1 MSNAEEKADGNVTS
15 GRRLYDATKRIQ
27 SARLYGDVATYQYYY
42 IDILVGTPLPQR
54 VSVIADTGSTICA
67 FTCSGCQSCGH
78 HLDANFDFSL
88 SNSAQWTPCSKSC
101 HSCRQNRCAYHQ
113 SYTEG
118 SSIEGFQFTDFISLG
133 DEFQQNPMV
142 KVHMGCHTK
151 ETRLFV
157 TQKAN
162 GIMGLAPS
170 ERSTVLQEIFKDHEH
185 VNGDIFSMC
194 LSPQGGLLTV
204 GYDSSAATVAWTP
217 MRPQRFYSVSLKKM
231 SLEGSSSELTGFGH
245 TFVDSGTTFT
255 YLPDALFRRLR
266 DLVQDHCQ
274 TRCGQLTGSSCW
286 QIPGESLENFPKIVF
301 SFFKDTTVHWAP
313 ASYLF
318 RKTGSLFCLGF
329 QSNGAVAETVLGATF
344 MINQLVVF
352 DLQSSRL
359 GLASRACPSFGER
372 PRAPQKLRAGNGGP
386 TVGRSA
392 SPASDVSTLLVVLS
406 VLLIL
411 LGLCLVARNLLR
423 AYGLRRR
430 DEAASTAGNG
440 ASPRRVRARKLG
452 RADEEMQALAEPAS
466 PRRSEEVSRIPLDAW
481 LSAGSDDSPTAGSGP
496 CGSEG

>member
-42 IDILVGTPLPQR
+42 IDILVGTPMPQR

-67 FTCSGCQSCGH
+67 FTCSGCQSCGQR
-78 HLDANFDFSL
+78 LDANFDFSL
-88 SNSAQWTPCSKSC
+88 SNSAEWTPCSKSC
-101 HSCRQNRCAYHQ
+101 HSCRQKRCAYHQ

-162 GIMGLAPS
+162 GILGLAPS
-170 ERSTVLQEIFKDHEH
+170 ERSTVLQEIFQDHEH
-185 VNGDIFSMC
+185 VNGNIFSMC

-204 GYDSSAATVAWTP
+204 GYDSSTAVAWTP

-231 SLEGSSSELTGFGH
+231 SLEGSSDSLTGFGH

-255 YLPDALFRRLR
+255 YLPDGLFRQLR
-266 DLVQDHCQ
+266 DLVQGHCQ
-274 TRCGQLTGSSCW
+274 TRCGQLTGSTCW

-301 SFFKDTTVHWAP
+301 SFSKDITVHWAP
-313 ASYLF
+313 TSYLF
-318 RKTGSLFCLGF
+318 RKTGHLFCLGF

-359 GLASRACPSFGER
+359 GLASRACPSFAER
-372 PRAPQKLRAGNGGP
+372 PRAPQKLRAGNAGP
-386 TVGRSA
+386 TGRS
-392 SPASDVSTLLVVLS
+392 PADADRSLLVVLS
-406 VLLIL
+406 LLLIL

-423 AYGLRRR
+423 AYSLRRR
-430 DEAASTAGNG
+430 ETAVPNGN

-452 RADEEMQALAEPAS
+452 RADHEEMQALADPAAS
-466 PRRSEEVSRIPLDAW
+466 PRRSEEVSRVPVDAW
-481 LSAGSDDSPTAGSGP
+481 LSAGSDASPTAGSGEL
-496 CGSEG
+496 GSG